1 MRVIHLLSVTLVIV
15 GNARAQYAFDVDT
28 TVRRSRTYDVI
39 HYKIVVDL
47 NDTRKR
53 VSGTTLV
60 KLTPLTER
68 LDSVVLDAV
77 DMDVRR
83 VVREPQVT
91 CRFTSRPP
99 KLVVYLNPPATP
111 ADTLTLAIT
120 YSCTPK
126 KGLYFTQPDSTN
138 PTRRR
143 QIWTQ
148 GEDVDNSSWFPCYDF
163 PNDMATSEVV
173 ATVPTFY
180 TLLSNGTL
188 VSETVDTS
196 RLTRTFHWRQAKP
209 HVSYLVMIAA
219 SDFAI
224 VRDTAGNVPL
234 EYYLYKD
241 RVEDGLRSF
250 ARTPDIMAYFQTIIG
265 VPYPWEKFAQVLAA
279 DFVTGAMENT
289 SAVTYNDQIY
299 LLDQRAMIDF
309 TTDDVVAHELAHQW
323 WGDVVTCRDWTHL
336 WLNEGFAT
344 YFEALFKW
352 HDRGADVFQLE
363 KFQETQTIRNTERS
377 LGRRPIVSKESYTNN
392 VYAKGGWV
400 LYMLHHILGEEAFW
414 KGVRLYLDRYTHRNA
429 ETNEFAL
436 AIEDATGRNMDWFFR
451 QWVYRAGHPH
461 LTVTQTWD
469 STSFTHRLVI
479 DQVQP
484 LDSLTGIFRFPLN
497 IEYTTSVG
505 AIDTML
511 WVTRQHTEITR
522 HLPTQPEMVIV
533 DRGYKLLKT
542 ITFGKSV
549 EENLYQLAHAKDVA
563 DRITAARDLRS
574 PKNNPG
580 VFEGLRYSAQQ
591 DPFWAVRQEA
601 TISLGV
607 MTGENVRS
615 ALIDLVRDVNSRVRQ
630 AAVVALERFPSPEV
644 KVLLDSV
651 ARCDSSYLVVGS
663 CVTAMK
669 EVDSVYAFD
678 MAARYVAMESY
689 RNIVRRAALG
699 VLRELDDPRAL
710 PITLKYARPGQSADI
725 RRLAVAIVGNLGRRD
740 QEARSMMAALVDDW
754 DPSVRRAAVAKLSE
768 WGGDEAREIIRKR
781 KWVEEETSVVRAID
795 EALEHLSD

>member
-1 MRVIHLLSVTLVIV
+1 MRLSGLLSVATLLLT
-15 GNARAQYAFDVDT
+15 GNAAGQYIFDVDT
-28 TVRRSRTYDVI
+28 TVRRSRTYDVV
-39 HYKIVVDL
+39 HYKIAVDL
-47 NDTRKR
+47 NDARKR
-53 VSGTTLV
+53 VSGTTSV
-60 KLTPLTER
+60 TLTPLVDR

-77 DMDVRR
+77 DMEVRR
-83 VVREPQVT
+83 VVQEPQLT
-91 CRFTSRPP
+91 RQFANRSP
-99 KLVVYLNPPATP
+99 KLVVYLDPPATP

-126 KGLYFTQPDSTN
+126 KGLYFIQPDSTD

-180 TLLSNGTL
+180 TLLSNGAL

-196 RLTRTFHWRQAKP
+196 RQTRTFHWRQAKP
-209 HVSYLVMIAA
+209 HASYLIMIAA

-250 ARTPDIMAYFQTIIG
+250 ARTPDIMAYFQAIIG

-289 SAVTYNDQIY
+289 SAVTYNDLY

-309 TTDDVVAHELAHQW
+309 TTDDVVAHELSHQW

-336 WLNEGFAT
+336 WLNEGFAM
-344 YFEALFKW
+344 YFEALFKR
-352 HDRGADVFQLE
+352 HDRGVDVFQHE

-377 LGRRPIVSKESYTNN
+377 LGRRPIVSKESYTSN

-429 ETNEFAL
+429 ETNDLAL
-436 AIEDATGRNMDWFFR
+436 EDATGRNMDWFFR
-451 QWVYRAGHPH
+451 QWVYRAGQPH
-461 LTVTQTWD
+461 LAVTQTWD
-469 STSFTHRLVI
+469 STSSTHRLVL

-497 IEYTTSVG
+497 IEYTTSIG

-511 WVTRQHTEITR
+511 WVTRQHTEITM
-522 HLPTQPEMVIV
+522 HLPTRPEMVIV
-533 DRGYKLLKT
+533 DRGYTLLKT
-542 ITFGKSV
+542 LTFEKSI
-549 EENLYQLAHAKDVA
+549 EENLYQLTHAKDVA
-563 DRITAARDLRS
+563 DRINAARDLRS
-574 PKNNPG
+574 AKNNPE

-601 TISLGV
+601 AISLGV

-615 ALIDLVRDVNSRVRQ
+615 ALLDLVRDVNSRVRQ

-651 ARCDSSYLVVGS
+651 ASCDSSYLVVGS
-663 CVTAMK
+663 CITAMK
-669 EVDSVYAFD
+669 EVDSTYAFD

-710 PITLKYARPGQSADI
+710 PIALKYARPGQSSDI
-725 RRLAVAIVGNLGRRD
+725 RRLAVAIVGNLGRQD
-740 QEARSMMAALVDDW
+740 QEAKSLMAALVDDW

-768 WGGDEAREIIRKR
+768 WGGDEAREIIQKR
-781 KWVEEETSVVRAID
+781 KGVEEETSVVGAIN

>member
-1 MRVIHLLSVTLVIV
+1 MRLSGLLSVATLLLT
-15 GNARAQYAFDVDT
+15 GNAAGQYIFDVDT
-28 TVRRSRTYDVI
+28 TVRRSRTYDVV
-39 HYKIVVDL
+39 HYKIAVDL
-47 NDTRKR
+47 NDARKR
-53 VSGTTLV
+53 VSGTTSV
-60 KLTPLTER
+60 TLTPLVDR

-77 DMDVRR
+77 DMEVRR
-83 VVREPQVT
+83 VVQEPQLT
-91 CRFTSRPP
+91 RKFANRSP

-111 ADTLTLAIT
+111 ADTITLSVT
-120 YSCTPK
+120 YSCNPK
-126 KGLYFTQPDSTN
+126 RGLYFTQPDSTN

-180 TLLSNGTL
+180 TLLSNGAL

-196 RLTRTFHWRQAKP
+196 RQTRTFHWRQAKP
-209 HVSYLVMIAA
+209 HVSYLIMIAA

-250 ARTPDIMAYFQTIIG
+250 ARTPEIMAYFQTIIG

-289 SAVTYNDQIY
+289 SAVTYNDLY
-299 LLDQRAMIDF
+299 LLNQRAMIDF

-344 YFEALFKW
+344 YFEALFKR
-352 HDRGADVFQLE
+352 HDRGLDVFQLE
-363 KFQETQTIRNTERS
+363 KFQETHTIRNTERS

-414 KGVRLYLDRYTHRNA
+414 KGMRLYLARHTHRNA
-429 ETNEFAL
+429 ETNELAL

-469 STSFTHRLVI
+469 STSLTHRLVI

-497 IEYTTSVG
+497 IEYTTSIG

-511 WVTRQHTEITR
+511 WVTRQHTEITM
-522 HLPTQPEMVIV
+522 HLPTRPEMVIV

-542 ITFGKSV
+542 VTFEKSV
-549 EENLYQLAHAKDVA
+549 EENLYQLTHAKDVA
-563 DRITAARDLRS
+563 DRINAARDLRS
-574 PKNNPG
+574 AKNNPE

-607 MTGENVRS
+607 MTGEDVRS
-615 ALIDLVRDVNSRVRQ
+615 ALFDLVRDVSSRVRQ
-630 AAVVALERFPSPEV
+630 AAVVGLERFPSPEV

-689 RNIVRRAALG
+689 RDIVRRAALG
-699 VLRELDDPRAL
+699 VLRESDDPRAL
-710 PITLKYARPGQSADI
+710 PIGLKYTRPGHSSDI
-725 RRLAVAIVGNLGRRD
+725 RRLGVAIIGNLGRQD
-740 QEARSMMAALVDDW
+740 QEAKSVMATLVDDW

-768 WGGDEAREIIRKR
+768 WGGDEAREIIQKR
-781 KWVEEETSVVRAID
+781 KWVEEETSVRRAID
-795 EALEHLSD
+795 EALELLAE